1 MSNKIQLQTNNA
13 DLQSLIDRVNAA
25 KDIAASLPE
34 AGGGGGSLETC
45 TVTYDAFAPSVPGTY
60 QIKYT
65 DSTGKINT
73 TNYNPM
79 QNIEIV
85 CQKNT
90 LIFFEGVPAKPEIT
104 AEDASPW
111 SKFFGGNLVIAVTS
125 NTIVET

>member
-1 MSNKIQLQTNNA
+1 MSNKTILQTNNT
-13 DLQSLIDRVNAA
+13 DLQSLIDRVNTA

-34 AGGGGGSLETC
+34 AGGGGCSLETC
-45 TVTYDAFAPSVPGTY
+45 TVTYNPFSPAVPGDY

-90 LIFFEGVPAKPEIT
+90 LIFFEYIPATPQVT
-104 AEDASPW
+104 AEDGSPW
-111 SKFFGGNLVIAVTS
+111 YNFFGRRLVIAVTS